1 MVITS
6 AQLRAARALVGVS
19 QQFVAD
25 LANVSVPTIKRMER
39 GDGPV
44 RGSHLTVSAVVA
56 VLEAAGVVFTNDDEP
71 GVKLRKINFPMISG
85 AWQISLAKFLPAG
98 TSNNQSSLRVG

>member
-1 MVITS
+1 
-6 AQLRAARALVGVS
+6 
-19 QQFVAD
+19 
-25 LANVSVPTIKRMER
+25 MER

-71 GVKLRKINFPMISG
+71 GVKLRN
-85 AWQISLAKFLPAG
+85 
-98 TSNNQSSLRVG
+98 

>member
-6 AQLRAARALVGVS
+6 AQLRAARALVS

-71 GVKLRKINFPMISG
+71 GVKLRN
-85 AWQISLAKFLPAG
+85 
-98 TSNNQSSLRVG
+98 

>member
-56 VLEAAGVVFTNDDEP
+56 VLEAAGVVFIDGDEP
-71 GVKLRKINFPMISG
+71 GVKLRKLS
-85 AWQISLAKFLPAG
+85 
-98 TSNNQSSLRVG
+98 